1 LGKAPT
7 AEGVEFPPL
16 EVVTIDKIRIVAVN
30 ERKARIPAL
39 NPDAVSNTTIA
50 P

>member
-1 LGKAPT
+1 
-7 AEGVEFPPL
+7 VEFPPS

-39 NPDAVSNTTIA
+39 NPDSVSTTTIA